1 MRQPWIPL
9 ISAIA
14 FVGVSG
20 CRELIAPK
28 PYAAD
33 VTVPHVLSPVRIKT
47 VDLEGSGWLKALK
60 PGSSTWTTFFTAPA
74 GAFEFNQVLP
84 IDVWHCDPHE
94 GCIAVLQ
101 AGDKEGALDTTNPYD
116 RIYVCTEDYVQKQG
130 RRHCGKRSIEGATDY
145 FHGEWEIRALDNR
158 RSVLAGDGPARNWD
172 ADGYSRFFMLAH
184 SFDTSADPWEKPNEG
199 DVAGWYQEA
208 SFGSVVPP
216 LPFGGKIVNVDIG
229 ATSVFIPW
237 AWKDR
242 HQASPWTDLI
252 GLKTGVD
259 ADGASIV
266 NEDGSIGFGLG
277 ELLVSGLQ
285 DTEAITQYS
294 QGVRK
299 WWNTLTDIYPRPDRS
314 PEFHFRVDK
323 GYRQMCLVQYM
334 RASSK
339 TNGKP
344 DSWYRFDQGFAA
356 LWGQILGIG
365 DCDTNNVKIRF
376 CGRPVMLH
384 GDVTFK
390 VAASSVDVQF
400 EPYRSIKKLCNNTF
414 IPEFKKAM
422 ADVLVPTAEISV
434 GEGLQ
439 ILLESFREILGVEIR
454 RLEPTPTG
462 MYLVLAEDIDD
473 PQYGLIGECLPDIGA
488 PIACTPN
495 YQPPVAFAAIP
506 ATGLTIPVAP

>member
-1 MRQPWIPL
+1 MRQLLIPL
-9 ISAIA
+9 VSAIV
-14 FVGVSG
+14 FVGISG
-20 CRELIAPK
+20 CRELVTPR

-47 VDLEGSGWLKALK
+47 NDLEGSGWLKALK
-60 PGSSTWTTFFTAPA
+60 PGSSVWTTFFTAPS
-74 GAFEFNQVLP
+74 GEFDFNEVLP
-84 IDVWHCDPHE
+84 LDAWHCKQNE
-94 GCIAVLQ
+94 GCVAVLQ
-101 AGDKEGALDTTNPYD
+101 AGDDEGALDTANPYD

-130 RRHCGKRSIEGATDY
+130 RRHCGKRSIETAASYLGD
-145 FHGEWEIRALDNR
+145 GWETRALDNR
-158 RSVLAGDGPARNWD
+158 RSTVAGDGPARNWD
-172 ADGYSRFFMLAH
+172 ADGYSRFFSVTH
-184 SFDTSADPWEKPNEG
+184 SFETTANPWEKPNEG

-208 SFGSVVPP
+208 PFGSAVPV

-242 HQASPWTDLI
+242 HKTSPLTDLI
-252 GLKTGVD
+252 GLTTGVD
-259 ADGASIV
+259 ADGRPIV

-277 ELLVSGLQ
+277 ELFVSGLQ
-285 DTEAITQYS
+285 DTEAITRYS
-294 QGVRK
+294 EDVRK
-299 WWNTLTDIYPRPDRS
+299 WWDTLTDIYPRSDKS
-314 PEFHFRVDK
+314 PEFHFRVDN

-365 DCDTNNVKIRF
+365 DCNTHSVKVRF
-376 CGRPVMLH
+376 CGRPIMVE
-384 GDVTFK
+384 DTVKFK
-390 VAASSVDVQF
+390 VASSSVDVQF
-400 EPYRSIKKLCNNTF
+400 EPYRHIKKLCNDTF

-422 ADVLVPTAEISV
+422 ASVLVPTAEITV

-439 ILLESFREILGVEIR
+439 ILLESFKEILGVEIR

-473 PQYGLIGECLPDIGA
+473 PQYGVIGECLPDIGA
-488 PIACTPN
+488 PMQCTPN
-495 YQPPVAFAAIP
+495 YQPRVVFMQIP
-506 ATGLTIPVAP
+506 STGITIPVPP